1 MSKKIKQQLLKT
13 ESAIITLYKERLML
27 WDMILPYMSEEF
39 HNDSCYIDVSPSD
52 GLVIVLE
59 DGDYVKN
66 YSVNRVISLIENGK
80 RNISKNDII
89 A

>member
-1 MSKKIKQQLLKT
+1 MSKIKRQLLKT
-13 ESAIITLYKERLML
+13 ESAIITLYKERLVL

-39 HNDSCYIDVSPSD
+39 HNASCYIDVSPSD

-59 DGDYVKN
+59 DKDYVKN
-66 YSVNRVISLIENGK
+66 YSVNQVISLIENGK